1 MAKMND
7 SELASLVDGMI
18 ASIETDGASEHR
30 TRALEYYR
38 GQMDDTPADAK
49 RSQAV
54 SRDVRAAIRKVMPS
68 LMRTFMA
75 SDRVVEFEPQGRE
88 DEDAAKQATDLVNYV
103 FLRQCDGYRVMW
115 SAMHDALLLRN
126 GVIKHWWET
135 TKRVEFSSHSGLSDE
150 AFAKLTEDKDVQ
162 VLEHTSEPLPG
173 EFAAMFMPGA
183 MLHSVKIK
191 RTVTKRALAVMAVPP
206 EEFGIDPSATSI
218 EDAQFIVHR
227 CRSKTRSDLI
237 AMGYDRKKVDVIPSF
252 SAITE
257 EEDDARNPDGRGW
270 RYSLDVGDKAS
281 ERVEYFEVECRI
293 DYDGDGITEL
303 RRVCMSGRGGDNAI
317 LANETISEYSFSDIT
332 PEIVPHRWEGR
343 SLFDDVEDIQRI
355 KTVLTRQTLDNLY
368 WQNNLQPIV
377 QEGTVSNPDAILK
390 PEFGKPIRVKA
401 GIDPRMAVSSLN
413 VPFVAEKSFAML
425 QYLDA
430 MLQDRTGVSDASS
443 GLDPDAL
450 QNQTATATQLIS
462 EGGIAAVELIA
473 RTMAEGGFKRMFRC
487 ILRLIVENQDK
498 PETIRL
504 RNKWVDFDPRGWN
517 ASMDANISVGLG
529 AGSRE
534 RDLMAL
540 TAVSTRQE
548 KIIAAFGA
556 DNPFVKPEHIAA
568 VNARFVEAAGLR
580 DPSAYFAEPDPQEVA
595 AKLEA
600 LRNQPDPE
608 ERKLEVQMTLEREK
622 AAASERKEQAQM
634 EADVKVRAA
643 ELARDQELAR
653 EKAQIDMALADK
665 KIEFEREK
673 FFAEIA
679 LKERE
684 LEARERADMMKAQA
698 ASEALDHKRE
708 NDAEGRFER
717 ASAAFGERENEE
729 ATT

>member
-1 MAKMND
+1 MAKMTD

-18 ASIETDGASEHR
+18 ASAETDGASEYR
-30 TRALEYYR
+30 TRALQYYR

-75 SDRVVEFEPQGRE
+75 SDRVVKFEPEGRE
-88 DEDAAKQATDLVNYV
+88 DEEAAKQATDYVNYV
-103 FLRQCDGYRVMW
+103 FLRRCDGYRVMW

-126 GVIKHWWET
+126 GVIRHWWET
-135 TKRVEFSSHSGLSDE
+135 TKSVDFSSHSGLSDE
-150 AFAKLTEDKDVQ
+150 AFAQLVADKDVQ
-162 VLEHTSEPLPG
+162 VLKHTSEPLPG

-183 MLHSVKIK
+183 MLHSADIK
-191 RTVTKRALAVMAVPP
+191 RTVTTRRLAVMAVPP
-206 EEFGIDPSATSI
+206 EEFGIDPNATSI

-227 CRSKTRSDLI
+227 SRSKTRSDLI
-237 AMGYDRKKVDVIPSF
+237 AMGYDRKKVDAIPSF
-252 SAITE
+252 STITE

-270 RYSLDVGDKAS
+270 RFNLNVGDAAS
-281 ERVEYFEVECRI
+281 ERIEYFEVECKI
-293 DYDGDGITEL
+293 DYDGDGIAEL
-303 RRVCMSGRGGDNAI
+303 RRICMSGRGGDNAI
-317 LANETISEYSFSDIT
+317 LANYPISEYSFSDVT

-377 QEGTVSNPDAILK
+377 QEGTVSNPDSVLK

-401 GIDPRMAVSSLN
+401 GIDPRTAVTSLN

-425 QYLDA
+425 QYLDG
-430 MLQDRTGVSDASS
+430 MLRDRTGVSDASS
-443 GLDPDAL
+443 GMDPDAL

-504 RNKWVDFDPRGWN
+504 RNEWVDFDPRGWN
-517 ASMDANISVGLG
+517 ASMDANVSVGLG

-548 KIIAAFGA
+548 KIVAAFGP

-568 VNARFVEAAGLR
+568 VNALFVEAAGLR
-580 DPSAYFAEPDPQEVA
+580 DPSAYFADPDPQEIA
-595 AKLEA
+595 ERLES
-600 LRNQPDPE
+600 LKNQPDPE
-608 ERKLEVQMTLEREK
+608 QQKLEAQITLEREK
-622 AAASERKEQAQM
+622 AATSDRREQAQM
-634 EADVKVRAA
+634 EADVKVRAV

-653 EKAQIDMALADK
+653 EKAQADMALADK
-665 KIEFEREK
+665 RIEFEREK
-673 FFAEIA
+673 FFAEMA

-684 LEARERADMMKAQA
+684 IEARER
-698 ASEALDHKRE
+698 SEAMKSQAQQEAFQYKRE
-708 NDAEGRFER
+708 TDAEGRFER
-717 ASAAFGERENEE
+717 ASAAFGEREE
-729 ATT
+729 APA

>member
-1 MAKMND
+1 MTD

-18 ASIETDGASEHR
+18 ASSETDSAKEYR
-30 TRALEYYR
+30 TRALQYYR
-38 GQMDDTPADAK
+38 GQMDDTPSDEK

-75 SDRVVEFEPQGRE
+75 SDRVVEYEPQNRE
-88 DEDAAKQATDLVNYV
+88 DEPSAKQATDYVNYV
-103 FLRQCDGYRVMW
+103 FLRRCDGYRVMW

-135 TKRVEFSSHSGLSDE
+135 TRKIEFSSNSGLSDE
-150 AFAKLTEDKDVQ
+150 AFMKLTADPGVE
-162 VLEHTSEPLPG
+162 VLKHTSEPLPG
-173 EFAAMFMPGA
+173 EFEAILSPGA
-183 MLHSVKIK
+183 MVHSAEIK
-191 RTVTKRALAVMAVPP
+191 RTVTQRALAVMAVPP
-206 EEFGIDPSATSI
+206 EEFGIDPNATSI

-227 CRSKTRSDLI
+227 SRSKTRSDLI
-237 AMGYDRKKVDVIPSF
+237 AMGYDKGKVDAIPSF
-252 SAITE
+252 SAVTE

-270 RYSLDVGDKAS
+270 RFSLDVGDAAS
-281 ERVEYFEVECRI
+281 ERVEYFEVECRL
-293 DYDGDGITEL
+293 DYDGDGIAEL
-303 RRVCMSGRGGDNAI
+303 RRICMSGRGGENAI
-317 LANETISEYSFSDIT
+317 LANDPISEYSFSDVT

-377 QEGTVSNPDAILK
+377 QEGTVSNPDAVLS
-390 PEFGKPIRVKA
+390 PEFGKPIRIKA
-401 GIDPRMAVSSLN
+401 GFDARTAVTTLD

-425 QYLDA
+425 QYLDG
-430 MLQDRTGVSDASS
+430 MLRDRTGVSDASS
-443 GLDPDAL
+443 GMDPDAL
-450 QNQTATATQLIS
+450 QNQTATATHLIS
-462 EGGIAAVELIA
+462 EGGVAAVELIA

-498 PETIRL
+498 PKTIRL
-504 RNKWVDFDPRGWN
+504 RNEWVDFDPCGWN
-517 ASMDANISVGLG
+517 SNMDANVSVGLG

-540 TAVSTRQE
+540 TAISTRQE

-556 DNPFVKPEHIAA
+556 DNPFVKPEHVAA

-580 DPSAYFAEPDPQEVA
+580 DPSAYFAEPDPEEVA
-595 AKLEA
+595 AQLEK

-608 ERKLEVQMTLEREK
+608 ERKLQAQMTLEREK

-653 EKAQIDMALADK
+653 EKAAADMALADK
-665 KIEFEREK
+665 RLEFEREK
-673 FFAEIA
+673 FFAEMTM
-679 LKERE
+679 KERE
-684 LEARERADMMKAQA
+684 LEARARADIMKAQT
-698 ASEALDHKRE
+698 ASEALEHKRE

-717 ASAAFGERENEE
+717 ASAAFGERENEG